1 MLDLDY
7 KEVAE
12 RYGGNKQKI
21 AQAAAIGALGPEGPL
36 LAVTA
41 GMYIDRM
48 RAAQMQEQAPQQTVA
63 QQVLAPQA
71 GMPPQ
76 APPAPPA
83 QGLGAI
89 APEQM
94 GAPSVPAASAPAP
107 APDASQSPM
116 GMADGGYL
124 PPYASGGLTDVPL
137 PDGMFD
143 EPSNGG
149 FGDGYAGGGLVAF
162 ARGGMS
168 DYYDSVE
175 MTESRG
181 RQSAVSPAGAR
192 GVMQL
197 MPGTARNPGYGVT
210 PARDSSEAE
219 NRRMG
224 RDYLDAMLKTFGDED
239 LALMAYNWGPGN
251 VRKWLKA
258 GRPESMIPKETKDYV
273 RKVKGGDAKLP
284 ERDVQTAEG
293 RRGSLMDQQAV
304 VDQIYAGLPEDEGR
318 TKAIDYYE
326 KQLDPK
332 EQEKERKYDMWASLA
347 QLGANLASSDSPY
360 FLQGLGQAMASALP
374 GAEASRRERKKVERD
389 AVSALSELYGMDRKE
404 AKEKVALAVDLRTAE
419 LGAESAEVERG
430 YRSTEAEKERTFRGD
445 QAEKDRIAQKEA
457 AEIKMDKGL
466 EALVSTNYNIL
477 KRRAETGEWKTP
489 KGNKPND
496 DVIRYWA
503 YQHALE
509 QWNKYKGTQQQS
521 GLDPRLFG
529 PQGGTGAPAP
539 QVVDTNYGNM

>member
-48 RAAQMQEQAPQQTVA
+48 RAAQMAERAPQQTVA
-63 QQVLAPQA
+63 QQVLAPQG
-71 GMPPQ
+71 GMPA
-76 APPAPPA
+76 APPTTPP

-89 APEQM
+89 APEQL

-137 PDGMFD
+137 PAGMFD

-149 FGDGYAGGGLVAF
+149 FDDGYAGGGLVAF

-168 DYYDSVE
+168 DYYDDVE
-175 MTESRG
+175 YAESRG
-181 RQSAVSPAGAR
+181 RQNAVSPAGAR

-197 MPGTARNPGYGVT
+197 MPGTARNPGFGVRA
-210 PARDSSEAE
+210 ARDNSEAE

-224 RDYLDAMLKTFGDED
+224 RDYLDAMFKTFGDED

-258 GRPESMIPKETKDYV
+258 GRPESMVPKETKDYV
-273 RKVKGGDAKLP
+273 RKVKGGDAPLP
-284 ERDVQTAEG
+284 ERNVQTAEG
-293 RRGSLMDQQAV
+293 RRGSLMDQMGV
-304 VDQIYAGLPEDEGR
+304 VEDIYGKLPEDTGR
-318 TKAIDYYE
+318 TKATEYYE

-332 EQEKERKYDMWASLA
+332 EQEKERKHDMWATLAQIGASLA
-347 QLGANLASSDSPY
+347 STDSPF
-360 FLQGLGQAMASALP
+360 FLQGVGQAIASALP

-389 AVSALSELYGMDRKE
+389 AVNALSELYGMDRKE
-404 AKEKVALAVDLRTAE
+404 AKEKVAMAVDLRGIE
-419 LGAESAEVERG
+419 LGAEGAEVERK
-430 YRSTEAEKERTFRGD
+430 YRSEEAEKERAFRAE
-445 QAEKDRIAQKEA
+445 QAVLDRQTQKEL
-457 AEIKMDKGL
+457 AEVKMDKGL

-477 KRRAETGEWKTP
+477 KRRAETGEWKTT
-489 KGNKPND
+489 KGNKPNED
-496 DVIRYWA
+496 TIRYWA

-509 QWNKYKGTQQQS
+509 QWNKYKTTQQPS
-521 GLDPRLFG
+521 LINPSDVGL
-529 PQGGTGAPAP
+529 QGGAGGAAP
-539 QVVDTNYGNM
+539 QVVTTNYGNM

>member
-48 RAAQMQEQAPQQTVA
+48 RAAQMQEQAPTQTVA
-63 QQVLAPQA
+63 QQVMAPQSA
-71 GMPPQ
+71 MPPMQ
-76 APPAPPA
+76 AAPSTP

-89 APEQM
+89 APMQQ
-94 GAPSVPAASAPAP
+94 GAPSLPAASAPAP

-124 PPYASGGLTDVPL
+124 PPYASGGLADVPL
-137 PDGMFD
+137 PAGMFD

-149 FGDGYAGGGLVAF
+149 FDDGYAGGGLVAF

-168 DYYDSVE
+168 DYYDDVE
-175 MTESRG
+175 YTESRG
-181 RQSAVSPAGAR
+181 RQNAVSPAGAR

-197 MPGTARNPGYGVT
+197 MPGTARNPGFGVS
-210 PARDSSEAE
+210 PARDNSEAE

-258 GRPESMIPKETKDYV
+258 GRPESMVPKETKDYV
-273 RKVKGGDAKLP
+273 RKVKGGDAPLP
-284 ERDVQTAEG
+284 ERNVQTAEG
-293 RRGSLMDQQAV
+293 RRSSLMDQMGV
-304 VDQIYAGLPEDEGR
+304 VEGIYDKLPEDTGR
-318 TKAIDYYE
+318 TKATEYYE

-332 EQEKERKYDMWASLA
+332 EQEKERKYDMWSTLAQIGASLA
-347 QLGANLASSDSPY
+347 STDSPF
-360 FLQGLGQAMASALP
+360 FLQGVGQAIASALP
-374 GAEASRRERKKVERD
+374 GADASRRERKKVERD
-389 AVSALSELYGMDRKE
+389 AVNALSELYGMDRKE
-404 AKEKVALAVDLRTAE
+404 AKEKVAMAVDLRGIE
-419 LGAESAEVERG
+419 MGAEGAEIERKARKEEAAAERAW
-430 YRSTEAEKERTFRGD
+430 RSDEARK
-445 QAEKDRIAQKEA
+445 QRIA
-457 AEIKMDKGL
+457 D
-466 EALVSTNYNIL
+466 EALAKLRQNPSDMESAIAILQNGTPEQKAALTEWLKMKQQFAPSSSTGVSAADL
-477 KRRAETGEWKTP
+477 GLQGGAG
-489 KGNKPND
+489 G
-496 DVIRYWA
+496 
-503 YQHALE
+503 
-509 QWNKYKGTQQQS
+509 QQQ
-521 GLDPRLFG
+521 
-529 PQGGTGAPAP
+529 
-539 QVVDTNYGNM
+539 VVSVPWTN